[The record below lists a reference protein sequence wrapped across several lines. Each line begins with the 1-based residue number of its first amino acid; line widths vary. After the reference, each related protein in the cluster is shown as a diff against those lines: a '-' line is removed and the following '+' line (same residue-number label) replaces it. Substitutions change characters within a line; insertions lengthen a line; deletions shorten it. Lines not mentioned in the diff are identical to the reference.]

1 MGKLKVIW
9 SNKAKTQL
17 KVIHDYIKYKK
28 KSPQG
33 ATNVKNDILKA
44 SREIVYQTQYQ
55 KDEIQPEYRRIIVRH
70 YKLLYKEKGDMILIL
85 RLFDTYQ
92 SIERQAKDDY

>member
-9 SNKAKTQL
+9 SNRAKAQL
-17 KVIHDYIKYKK
+17 KSIHDYIKYKK

-33 ATNVKNDILKA
+33 ATNVKRDILQA
-44 SREIVYQTQYQ
+44 SKDIVYADQYQ
-55 KDEIQPEYRRIIVRH
+55 QDEIEPDYRRIVVRH
-70 YKLLYKEKGDMILIL
+70 YKLLYKEKDGNILIL

-92 SIERQAKDDY
+92 STERQLKDDY

>member
-9 SNKAKTQL
+9 SNRAKAQL
-17 KVIHDYIKYKK
+17 KSIHDYIKYKK

-33 ATNVKNDILKA
+33 ASNVRKDILQA
-44 SREIVYQTQYQ
+44 SRNIVFTEQYQ
-55 KDEIQPEYRRIIVRH
+55 QDEIQSEYRRIVVRH
-70 YKLLYKEKGDMILIL
+70 YKLLYKEKDGTIQIL

-92 SIERQAKDDY
+92 STERQSKDDY